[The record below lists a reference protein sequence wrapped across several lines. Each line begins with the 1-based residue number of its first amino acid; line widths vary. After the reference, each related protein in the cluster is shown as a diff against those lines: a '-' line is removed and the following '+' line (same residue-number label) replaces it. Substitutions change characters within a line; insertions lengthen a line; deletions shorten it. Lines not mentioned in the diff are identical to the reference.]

1 VLQSLNIGLS
11 LTQRLGT
18 LCLVS
23 ADASAGP
30 TVTGSFLNNLCGAA
44 SKNRTHRGAAWAVRI
59 EVFEMIDKRSLVVV
73 GSAFALLASA
83 WAVRRL
89 LERKDVRDKLGLDRN
104 LRQSATT
111 SDQQIDMAS
120 EDSFPASD
128 PPSFTP
134 TTSLGSSRA

>member
-1 VLQSLNIGLS
+1 
-11 LTQRLGT
+11 
-18 LCLVS
+18 
-23 ADASAGP
+23 
-30 TVTGSFLNNLCGAA
+30 
-44 SKNRTHRGAAWAVRI
+44 
-59 EVFEMIDKRSLVVV
+59 MIDKRSLVVV

-104 LRQSATT
+104 LRQSATM